1 MKHRYCDRDEID
13 IKVEQ
18 GYELGRPSLLSLRA
32 KADGEAIDVNV
43 GGRVVMIA
51 GGRLE

>member
-1 MKHRYCDRDEID
+1 VKHRYFNRDEID

-18 GYELGRPSLLSLRA
+18 GYEIGRPSVLALRA
-32 KADGEAIDVNV
+32 KADGEVIDVNV

-51 GGRLE
+51 EGRLA

>member
-18 GYELGRPSLLSLRA
+18 GYEIGRPSLLSLRA
-32 KADGEAIDVNV
+32 KVDGEAIDVNV